1 MPQIRRL
8 VAEAEG
14 DEFSR
19 KPSAGSRRDMVDSPE
34 AATEGRKG
42 ALRKKLIVA
51 LLLVA
56 VVGGAAYWFLLR
68 PTPVLA
74 PEPGEVVALE
84 PIQVNLADGPY
95 LRVAIALQAT
105 LDVEE
110 EVDGSRAFDAA
121 IEVFSRL
128 PVDEVVETKSRD
140 ILKSELKEVILELN
154 EGELM
159 DIYSTE
165 FVTQ

>member
-1 MPQIRRL
+1 
-8 VAEAEG
+8 
-14 DEFSR
+14 
-19 KPSAGSRRDMVDSPE
+19 MVDSPE

-110 EVDGSRAFDAA
+110 EVDGSRAPRGEGRRRHPDRAERRPDGSA
-121 IEVFSRL
+121 GRSRHRARDPPGRGRPRPRVSRSDL
-128 PVDEVVETKSRD
+128 VTFPNAQPGPVRRHS
-140 ILKSELKEVILELN
+140 
-154 EGELM
+154 
-159 DIYSTE
+159 
-165 FVTQ
+165 

>member
-1 MPQIRRL
+1 
-8 VAEAEG
+8 
-14 DEFSR
+14 
-19 KPSAGSRRDMVDSPE
+19 MVDAPE

-42 ALRKKLIVA
+42 TQRKKLIVA
-51 LLLVA
+51 MLLVG
-56 VVGGAAYWFLLR
+56 VVGGAGYWFLLR
-68 PTPVLA
+68 PTTEVV

-84 PIQVNLADGPY
+84 PIQVNLADGHY

-110 EVDGSRAFDAA
+110 EVDGSRALDAA
-121 IEVFSRL
+121 IEVFSGL
-128 PVDEVVETKSRD
+128 PVDEVANTKSRD
-140 ILKSELKEVILELN
+140 ALKSELKERILELY

-159 DIYSTE
+159 DIYFTE

>member
-1 MPQIRRL
+1 
-8 VAEAEG
+8 
-14 DEFSR
+14 
-19 KPSAGSRRDMVDSPE
+19 MVDAPE
-34 AATEGRKG
+34 VATDGRKG
-42 ALRKKLIVA
+42 ARRKKLIVA

-56 VVGGAAYWFLLR
+56 AVGGAAYWFLLR
-68 PTPVLA
+68 PTPEVA

-84 PIQVNLADGPY
+84 PIQVNLADGRY

-110 EVDGSRAFDAA
+110 EVDGSRALDAA
-121 IEVFSRL
+121 IDVFSGL
-128 PVDEVVETKSRD
+128 PVDEVANAKSRD
-140 ILKSELKEVILELN
+140 ALKSELKERILELY

-159 DIYSTE
+159 DIYFTE